1 MRTADEGRADE
12 PREERPDGGPRE
24 PEATQV
30 FERTRTVEPEATRVF
45 TRPGAAQGP
54 SPEIIDDLDGLRT
67 ADGLAEGR
75 PGGLGNAAPPGR
87 EAPARPEPDP
97 WGPDGPDGPGDPP
110 DPFDRER
117 GGGGRP
123 PRRRRPRIRL
133 GRIIA
138 LLVVVA
144 IAVPPGTWT
153 WVWWTARQ
161 DERAP
166 SDTILVL
173 GASQYNGRPS
183 PIFEARLEH
192 AAHLYQE
199 GVAPTIVT
207 VGGNQPGDNYTEGGS
222 GRDWLVE
229 QGIPAESV
237 VAVEEGSNTLRS
249 MEAVSEVVRAN
260 GWTSTVIVTDPW
272 HSLRSRIM
280 AEDQG
285 MEAQTSPVRSG
296 PAVIERRTQ
305 LWYITRETGSLWY
318 YWLFGDSADA
328 DLEIDTGTDAA

>member
-1 MRTADEGRADE
+1 MKVRTAGEGRADE
-12 PREERPDGGPRE
+12 PRDGRPDGGPPQ

-30 FERTRTVEPEATRVF
+30 FERPRSAGAEATRVF
-45 TRPGAAQGP
+45 TRPGGAPGP
-54 SPEIIDDLDGLRT
+54 TPEIIDDLDDP
-67 ADGLAEGR
+67 DGLDR
-75 PGGLGNAAPPGR
+75 LRGGDTFGG
-87 EAPARPEPDP
+87 PEPDP
-97 WGPDGPDGPGDPP
+97 WDPGGPDGPGDPP
-110 DPFDRER
+110 GPRERGR

-123 PRRRRPRIRL
+123 PRRRPRIRL

-138 LLVVVA
+138 LLVVAA
-144 IAVPPGTWT
+144 IALPPATWA

-161 DERAP
+161 DERPP

-192 AAHLYQE
+192 AAHLYEE

-229 QGIPAESV
+229 QGVPAESV

-249 MEAVSEVVRAN
+249 VEAVSDVLRDN

-272 HSLRSRIM
+272 HSLRSRLM
-280 AEDQG
+280 AEDQD
-285 MEAQTSPVRSG
+285 MEAHTSPVRSG
-296 PAVIERRTQ
+296 PAVIERETQ

-328 DLEIDTGTDAA
+328 DLDIDAGTDAA